1 MANVWTRDRGCRRNV
16 GAEIGGF
23 IGWFVDFSYF
33 FLAIQKYY

>member
-1 MANVWTRDRGCRRNV
+1 MCGQEIGVVGRNV

-33 FLAIQKYY
+33 FLAIQK